1 MIMKT
6 TKNQLLFMCLL
17 GMGYAT
23 TNAQDYN
30 DYQEAMKRA
39 ESAAK
44 KSTTVVSPR
53 VSERATDGK
62 SHRLSGDLLKMA
74 GNVGL
79 QQKLNGQTS
88 LLDEYKQKYTIRE
101 NKIIVEIIALSAA
114 DATEI
119 KKTLEADK
127 TISNVVSFDT
137 HVSCLIPMV
146 KLAELDKNAKI
157 RFVYGAYKPVSNSG
171 KVNGQGDKALKSDV
185 ARENFKVTGKD
196 VKVGILSDSY
206 NNLFGAANGVQD
218 GELPGLGNPDGYTK
232 PVVVL
237 KDLAFGGADE
247 GRAMA
252 EIVHDVA
259 PAAELYFYTAF
270 ESETDFAN
278 GIVKLTDAGC
288 NVIVDDVNYFSE
300 PFFQDGIIAKAV
312 QYAASKGVHYF
323 TSAGNQAINSSYE
336 FKFNPIQVNDPNT
349 TATTFHKF
357 SNNPAPK
364 FPNYYLPF
372 FSSPGNNMTI
382 TLQWDEPYVSVSGG
396 TGAKTELDLFV
407 YNSNFELVAAGF
419 ANNVGGDPL
428 EIINQVSTQT
438 SGFLFI
444 RIEKRSGPNPGKI
457 KLAMNSSSILI
468 PAVPAFKDVYKF
480 IPGVFASTIVAHA
493 NAKEAFTVGAADYR
507 KTVPFGA
514 ATDIIE
520 NFSSIGG
527 TNILFDRN
535 GRRINE
541 RRMKP
546 DFVAP
551 DAANNSFFGSD
562 SDGDGLPNFSGTSA
576 AAPYAAAVAAL
587 SIEARSCTPVTI
599 SPFEMKATFQFNTRD
614 MDDPATPNFDYG
626 FDNRTGYGFID
637 AEEIVGSF
645 DFCSDFISYDFKQ
658 PETVA
663 LRSFPNPVVDHLNLS
678 FGDDNSK
685 VNLQG
690 VTIAIS
696 DFNGLEVIA
705 PKSIVADGNNISL
718 DVNKLPKGMYFA
730 TISNNTGFNKTIKFI
745 K

>member
-44 KSTTVVSPR
+44 KTTTVVSPR

-74 GNVGL
+74 GSVGL

-137 HVSCLIPMV
+137 HVSCLIPMS
-146 KLAELDKNAKI
+146 KLPELDKNAKI

-171 KVNGQGDKALKSDV
+171 KVNGEGDKALKADN

-288 NVIVDDVNYFSE
+288 KVIVDDIYYFDE
-300 PFFQDGIIAKAV
+300 PFFQDGIITKAI
-312 QYAASKGVHYF
+312 QYAESKGVHYF
-323 TSAGNQAINSSYE
+323 TAAGNQAQNSSYE
-336 FKFNPIQVNDPNT
+336 FKFNPIKVNDPNT
-349 TATTFHKF
+349 SATTFHKF

-364 FPNYYLPF
+364 FPNYYLPIF
-372 FSSPGNNMTI
+372 VTPGYRMVI
-382 TLQWDEPYVSVSGG
+382 TLQWDEPFVSLSGG
-396 TGAKTELDLFV
+396 TGAKTELDIFV
-407 YNSNFELVAAGF
+407 YNSEFKPIASGF
-419 ANNVGGDPL
+419 TNNVGGDPV
-428 EIINQVSTQT
+428 EIISDVNNET
-438 SGFLFI
+438 SGFLFV
-444 RIEKRSGPNPGKI
+444 RVEKRSGPNPGKI
-457 KLAMNSSSILI
+457 KMTLNSSAILI
-468 PAVPAFKDVYKF
+468 PAVNQFKDVYKYT
-480 IPGVFASTIVAHA
+480 PGAFASSIVGHS
-493 NAKEAFTVGAADYR
+493 NAKEAFSVGAASY
-507 KTVPFGA
+507 KNTVPFGA
-514 ATDIIE
+514 ETDVIE
-520 NFSSIGG
+520 NFSSVGG
-527 TNILFDRN
+527 TNILFDKY

-551 DAANNSFFGSD
+551 DNANNSFFGSD
-562 SDGDGLPNFSGTSA
+562 TDGDGLPNFSGTSA
-576 AAPYAAAVAAL
+576 AAPHAAAVAAL
-587 SIEARSCTPVTI
+587 CIEAQSCVPIVITPFQMRS
-599 SPFEMKATFQFNTRD
+599 TFQFNTRD

-637 AEEIVGSF
+637 AEDIVSSF
-645 DFCSDFISYDFKQ
+645 DFCSYFSSDFKQ
-658 PETVA
+658 PETVT
-663 LRSFPNPVVDHLNLS
+663 LKSFPNPVVDNLNLS
-678 FGDDNSK
+678 FGDDSSK

-690 VTIAIS
+690 ITIAIS
-696 DFNGLEVIA
+696 DFNGLQVMA
-705 PKSIVADGNNISL
+705 PKTIAADGNTISF
-718 DVNKLPKGMYFA
+718 DVNKLPAGMYFA
-730 TISNNTGFNKTIKFI
+730 KISNNLGFDKTIKFM